1 MQRKSEQRKS
11 EKKLPKLGLQPG
23 HNGKPGRY
31 YVRLNGQRTY
41 LGHENGT
48 GEIPSEVTQHYL
60 ETVLQWQ
67 KNGGKTIPTRIKT
80 GVPVTDLATRYLGWV
95 ESRGYSKDYIGHI
108 KIAMQF
114 LIDRC
119 GHLSTADFTRH
130 TLKALQAEIEEH
142 GVNGTPYCRA
152 SVNRYI
158 SFIKKAFEV
167 GEENG
172 WGIDENLPGQ
182 LARVRP
188 LRQGHTNAREY
199 EQREPVDIETVKATL
214 PFMSATIRA
223 MVQIHLICTMRSQD
237 VCNLRTCDIEM
248 NDPKHPGVW
257 WYAPCTHKTKKR
269 GKKLVKVIPLEGQEI
284 LRPFVDAKKGNPT
297 AFLFSP
303 KDAIKKHR
311 EQLRANRKSKPTP
324 SQIERTKHAKK
335 RKSKRPHGE
344 RYTSGSYRRAIQRAQ
359 ERARKAGVD
368 IPHWF
373 PHQIRHESVSEIK
386 ARFGMKAA
394 RDMAGHSNVKITKG
408 YTHEKL
414 SRMARV
420 AKKQRRI
427 FSESTQ
433 SANKFPDKNL
443 I

>member
-41 LGHENGT
+41 LGYENGT
-48 GEIPSEVTQHYL
+48 GETPSEVTQGYL
-60 ETVLQWQ
+60 ETVLRWQ
-67 KNGGKTIPTRIKT
+67 KNGSKPIPTHAKSNVSVETIAIK
-80 GVPVTDLATRYLGWV
+80 YLGRV
-95 ESRGYSKDYIGHI
+95 ESYCSKSHTGHCRV
-108 KIAMQF
+108 AMQF
-114 LIDRC
+114 LIDHC
-119 GHLSTADFTRH
+119 GYLSVDDFTRH
-130 TLKALQAEIEEH
+130 TLKHLQEKLEQE
-142 GVNGTPYCRA
+142 GVTGRPFARPLI
-152 SVNRYI
+152 NRYI
-158 SFIKKAFEV
+158 GFIKTAFREA
-167 GEENG
+167 EECG
-172 WGIDENLPGQ
+172 LCSETTVDS

-188 LRQGHTNAREY
+188 LKRGKTTAREY
-199 EQREPVDIETVKATL
+199 EAVDYVEIDVVKATL
-214 PFMSATIRA
+214 PFMSETIRA
-223 MVQIHLICTMRSQD
+223 MVMVHLLCTMRSQD

-257 WYAPCTHKTKKR
+257 WYAPCSHKTKKR
-269 GKKLVKVIPLEGQEI
+269 GKKLVKVIPPEAQEI
-284 LRPFVDAKKGNPT
+284 LRPFLNAKRSNPQ

-303 KDAIKKHR
+303 SDTIKKHR

-324 SQIERTKHAKK
+324 SQIERTKCANK
-335 RKSKRPHGE
+335 RKSKRPFGE
-344 RYTSGSYRRAIQRAQ
+344 RYTTGSYRVAVQRAQ

-373 PHQIRHESVSEIK
+373 PHQIRHESISEIK

-394 RDMAGHSNVKITKG
+394 RDMAGHAHVKITRG
-408 YTHEKL
+408 YAHEKL
-414 SRMARV
+414 ARMARV
-420 AKKQRRI
+420 AKKQNRI
-427 FSESTQ
+427 FSESQ